1 MDAPVRQPEHSE
13 IMFALGA
20 MHSDLKHVMEDVTEM
35 KDRHTDRLNG
45 HSTRIGSLETTRT
58 KMWAY
63 AAGVSAGIF
72 TIGTFLKDKVL
83 STGA

>member
-1 MDAPVRQPEHSE
+1 MDAPIRQPEHSE

-20 MHSDLKHVMEDVTEM
+20 MHSDLKNMVGDVEEL
-35 KDRHTDRLNG
+35 KDRMHDRLNG
-45 HSTRIGSLETTRT
+45 HSDRIGSLETTRT

-83 STGA
+83 STGT